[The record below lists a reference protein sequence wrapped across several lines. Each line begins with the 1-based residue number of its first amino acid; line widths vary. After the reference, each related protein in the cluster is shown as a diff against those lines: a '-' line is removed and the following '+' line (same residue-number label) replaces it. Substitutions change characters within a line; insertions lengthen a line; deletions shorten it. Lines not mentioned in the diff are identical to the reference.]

1 GGAKSWLPILSRLCW
16 TGGKIIL
23 SGFQA
28 PGEGAVVA
36 ALGGAN
42 LRRLDRRAE
51 GGWITFLLEKQ
62 P

>member
-1 GGAKSWLPILSRLCW
+1 MHRPASFGSEKDMPLWISDRL
-16 TGGKIIL
+16 IL

-28 PGEGAVVA
+28 PGEGAVLA

-51 GGWITFLLEKQ
+51 GGWITFLL
-62 P
+62 